1 MGVVKMNKMGKMS
14 FQMQLT
20 VSLLGCL
27 FVSVAI
33 ILVCLMLN
41 IRETER
47 SNQIYIER
55 QDEQWATDLDFMMAA
70 IDKMR
75 FLHLADDE
83 VERIVTEGKN
93 QRQDFKIA
101 DEQYM
106 SRLLNVL
113 CTTNSDV
120 LRITVV
126 TSSGDIYGNYVE
138 DSETS
143 VTLAREHLLYG
154 DENSKSRM
162 FVTDVYE
169 GTINLVPYSLLTFQY
184 PLYEVARGESL
195 GTVYIDMNFGAMRER
210 FDALEN
216 QDGWSKYILNGNGVI
231 YASDQEFGAA
241 IGAQEQEKIMEFAKT
256 GGGAGRLKINGETYA
271 VHVKYLEALDWCL
284 IQCVKRSS
292 FISGEMRRINLLA
305 FWVILLLCGQI
316 YVGTLLMK
324 RISAPIKTMS
334 LVMSQ
339 AATKERKELN
349 YMECREEYPREVQE
363 IAFGYNAMIKRIHEN
378 IIREYENE
386 LIQKKTELQM
396 LQYQINPHFLYN
408 TLNIMSSIARL
419 HEIPYI
425 SDISESLS
433 RIFFYNVKGGQVVSL
448 QDELDNLQ
456 NYIRIQRIRFP
467 EKFEVS
473 YEIEPELEKCRIL
486 KFLLQPL
493 VENAIDHGIGEKRR
507 KGRIVIRAN
516 RTDEEKAEIV
526 IEDNGVGI
534 AKEKL
539 KMLQNMLNEEME
551 TIQEKDKGG
560 IGIRNVQ
567 MRIRNYYGSSYGILL
582 ESKEGYGTKIRIILP
597 VLKGEE

>member
-1 MGVVKMNKMGKMS
+1 MNKMGKMS

-305 FWVILLLCGQI
+305 CWGLLLLCGQI
-316 YVGTLLMK
+316 YVATLLMK

>member
-1 MGVVKMNKMGKMS
+1 MNKMGKMS